1 MPARSP
7 IRLTPRVGALRIA
20 EYEQAGALLP
30 ARRGH
35 VSRSVRVE
43 EFFALIGLVAGPLS
57 IALSV
62 AMYYTRK
69 ELNRLRAESSPRMR
83 DDRMERMEQAV
94 DAIAAEVERLA
105 QQQQFTQRLLAERSE
120 RESASRGPNVR

>member
-1 MPARSP
+1 M
-7 IRLTPRVGALRIA
+7 
-20 EYEQAGALLP
+20 
-30 ARRGH
+30 
-35 VSRSVRVE
+35 E

-69 ELNRLRAESSPRMR
+69 ELNRVRNEAVPRGR

-105 QQQQFTQRLLAERSE
+105 QQQQFTQRLLADRTE
-120 RESASRGPNVR
+120 RESSPHRGPAAR

>member
-1 MPARSP
+1 M
-7 IRLTPRVGALRIA
+7 
-20 EYEQAGALLP
+20 
-30 ARRGH
+30 
-35 VSRSVRVE
+35 E
-43 EFFALIGLVAGPLS
+43 EFFAVIGLFAGPAVV
-57 IALSV
+57 ALSV

-105 QQQQFTQRLLAERSE
+105 QQQQFTTRLLADRAE
-120 RESASRGPNVR
+120 REGGARGPQAR